1 LTSTFKERLLRINL
15 TLLTLLVMEVIER
28 MRLAQFGNLE
38 LLAKQV
44 VEGFI
49 TGMHKSPFH
58 GFSVE
63 FAEHRLYNPGE
74 STKNID
80 WRLYGRSE
88 KLFTKKYEEE
98 TNLRCQ
104 IVIDDSS
111 SMYFPQTGT
120 NKFEY
125 SVYAAA
131 SLIELLKRQRD
142 AVGLSI
148 FDDGLQLHTAAK
160 TSLAHH
166 RYLYSELENRLE
178 KYKEK
183 NRRATATTQA
193 LHDIAA
199 LAHKRSLVVIFTDLL
214 DDPAQ
219 TAALI
224 DALQHLKHN
233 KHEVILFHVYHDAL
247 EKSFA
252 LEDRPY
258 KLIDMETGEHLQLRP
273 AEVREKYQVAIQAY
287 FEELQMRCL
296 NLGIDF
302 VPAAIEEGYDQVLL
316 KYLLKRQ
323 KLY

>member
-1 LTSTFKERLLRINL
+1 MKSIDRL
-15 TLLTLLVMEVIER
+15 
-28 MRLAQFGNLE
+28 RLAQFGNLE

-49 TGMHKSPFH
+49 TGLHKSPFH

-74 STKNID
+74 STRNID

-104 IVIDDSS
+104 IVIDVSS
-111 SMYFPQTGT
+111 SMYFPQTGIS
-120 NKFEY
+120 KYEY
-125 SVYAAA
+125 AVYAAA

-148 FDDGLQLHTAAK
+148 FDSALRLHTAAK
-160 TSLAHH
+160 SSLLHH
-166 RYLYSELENRLE
+166 RYLYSELEQRLVNYRE
-178 KYKEK
+178 ENKRE
-183 NRRATATTQA
+183 TATINA
-193 LHDIAA
+193 LHDIAE
-199 LAHKRSLVVIFTDLL
+199 LTHKRSMVVVFSDLL
-214 DDPAQ
+214 NDPSQ
-219 TAALI
+219 TPALF

-233 KHEVILFHVYHDAL
+233 KHEVLLFHVYHQGM
-247 EKSFA
+247 EQSFA

-258 KLIDMETGEHLQLRP
+258 QLIDMETGERMHLRP
-273 AEVREKYQVAIQAY
+273 GDVREKYQEAIQAH
-287 FEELQMRCL
+287 FNELQLRCL
-296 NLGIDF
+296 NNGIDF
-302 VPAAIEEGYDQVLL
+302 MPAPIEEGYEQVLL